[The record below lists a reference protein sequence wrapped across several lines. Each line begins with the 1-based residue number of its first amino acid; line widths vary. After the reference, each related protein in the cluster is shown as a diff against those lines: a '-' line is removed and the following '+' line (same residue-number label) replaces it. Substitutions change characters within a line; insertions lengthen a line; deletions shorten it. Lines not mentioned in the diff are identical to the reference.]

1 MRQVN
6 AEKLNKYNEMRN
18 RFNLYAEKIVEN
30 IPPLQLNG
38 ITVKLTALM
47 RDIDYHRLLPVHEHP
62 DFELCFNDVGKFTNY
77 AEGTHNDFFPNKKH
91 ALLIPPGVLHSRKYC
106 AAATINTTFRFYI
119 ESSDIDTTKI
129 HTLLSEYILKNNFQL
144 PVNEKLENLYKTV
157 FSLKHDLNREN
168 IMLDCRIISAF
179 LYGILQPLGLLD
191 ISASTG
197 DKNEKNSPD
206 LLINKIKLLVA
217 KYNNAK
223 FFSHDF
229 LRYKFDLSSNYLNR
243 VFRQK
248 TGMTIRRYW
257 EIQRLKNIQKLI
269 EDTDM
274 PFSNIAQMLK
284 FATPTQFS
292 KYVKKHFNQTPI
304 LCFGFY

>member
-1 MRQVN
+1 
-6 AEKLNKYNEMRN
+6 MRN

-38 ITVKLTALM
+38 ITVRLTALM

-62 DFELCFNDVGKFTNY
+62 DFELCFNDVGKFISY
-77 AEGTHNDFFPNKKH
+77 AEETHNDFFPQKKY
-91 ALLIPPGVLHSRKYC
+91 ALLIPPGILHHRKYC
-106 AAATINTTFRFYI
+106 AAVTINTAFRFDI
-119 ESSDIDTTKI
+119 ESSDIDTTKV
-129 HTLLSEYILKNNFQL
+129 HTLLSEYLFENNFQL
-144 PVNEKLENLYKTV
+144 PLNKKLEQLYKTFFALDND
-157 FSLKHDLNREN
+157 FSSEN

-179 LYGILQPLGLLD
+179 LYGVLQPLTLLD
-191 ISASTG
+191 ISASSG
-197 DKNEKNSPD
+197 AEAEKNSPD
-206 LLINKIKLLVA
+206 LLVNRLKLLVA

-229 LRYKFDLSSNYLNR
+229 LRNKFDLSSNYLNR

-292 KYVKKHFNQTPI
+292 KYVKKHFSKTPTQMREQK
-304 LCFGFY
+304 